1 MWGDDGCCCC
11 CYCYNYYF
19 RRRRRR
25 SWSIGRYSIS
35 FVALS
40 FTSIQRYENLLDE
53 SQKISRQ
60 NVEDAGN
67 FGFGHLS
74 KPFVTFRLFHF
85 SSIFDCSRRTT
96 KNDKEASRPLS
107 EPPFFFRSAG
117 WPDPSPILR
126 IDTDRRFNHDAMAE
140 FPCSRETSQHMLFW
154 NIIADPCSTCMR
166 YYRSIL
172 LFWKFSRN
180 RLDNT
185 TWSTFTWSDYTSFSK
200 CPRVIGTTRTHFH
213 VGSS

>member
-1 MWGDDGCCCC
+1 MNTSVLKFLLSQYTARLFG
-11 CYCYNYYF
+11 
-19 RRRRRR
+19 
-25 SWSIGRYSIS
+25 SIRLHVAQNSNWKTLGKNS
-35 FVALS
+35 FH
-40 FTSIQRYENLLDE
+40 I
-53 SQKISRQ
+53 
-60 NVEDAGN
+60 EDAGN

-126 IDTDRRFNHDAMAE
+126 IDTDRRFNHDALAE

-185 TWSTFTWSDYTSFSK
+185 TWSTWSDYTSFSK

>member
-1 MWGDDGCCCC
+1 MDNECSKAVVKHTRTQNTTSPTTQPPCQCCQTGHC
-11 CYCYNYYF
+11 N
-19 RRRRRR
+19 
-25 SWSIGRYSIS
+25 
-35 FVALS
+35 
-40 FTSIQRYENLLDE
+40 IQRTFHLHPCY
-53 SQKISRQ
+53 SRSRMPAST
-60 NVEDAGN
+60 EDTGN

-140 FPCSRETSQHMLFW
+140 FPCSRETSQHMLF
-154 NIIADPCSTCMR
+154 
-166 YYRSIL
+166 
-172 LFWKFSRN
+172 
-180 RLDNT
+180 
-185 TWSTFTWSDYTSFSK
+185 
-200 CPRVIGTTRTHFH
+200 
-213 VGSS
+213 